1 MAVSPKKDSGFVLKD
16 CALIAIATGQRAITL
31 KEFRD
36 LLATITSGSIDY
48 HFWGGMLQPRF
59 EEREFNNDF
68 ASWARHSLHD
78 GILAE
83 RLAMIDPAD
92 YQNMEPLR
100 LELLEQVEQRLD
112 ESEYLHWAHALYP
125 FEFIHAKIVVFDT
138 HHRLKAPR
146 RLASML
152 PRMSTSS
159 VFYHFID
166 ARRRLGGKDDF
177 RQWLESFG
185 DSYLPLCAE
194 LAAIDPSFAPL
205 TELRQQLAETF
216 SRHFKGARS

>member
-1 MAVSPKKDSGFVLKD
+1 MIMAVSSNTGVFAVKD
-16 CALIAIATGQRAITL
+16 CALIAIATGKRAITL

-36 LLATITSGSIDY
+36 LLAVINPGSIDY

-59 EEREFNNDF
+59 DEREFNNDF

-92 YQNMEPLR
+92 YQDIERLR
-100 LELLEQVEQRLD
+100 LELIEQVEQRLD
-112 ESEYLHWAHALYP
+112 ESEYLHWIHALTP
-125 FEFIHAKIVVFDT
+125 FEFIHSKIVVFDT
-138 HHRLKAPR
+138 RHRLKEPYH
-146 RLASML
+146 LATML
-152 PRMSTSS
+152 PRISTSS

-177 RQWLESFG
+177 RHWLESYG
-185 DSYLPLCAE
+185 DTYLPLCE
-194 LAAIDPSFAPL
+194 DLAAIDPSFAPL
-205 TELRQQLAETF
+205 TELRQRLAAAF
-216 SRHFKGARS
+216 ASHFEGAR